1 MRAALLENAAVVDT
15 TTTAAA
21 AAKAQ
26 EFAHRLVEFAD
37 SETCGKFFCDKH
49 VDLDQPNATG
59 WSILM
64 SVCACGACLHMT
76 RHACMTSRSGG
87 ARGGCHHKRLVRDGA
102 EPNDSAPLGRDV
114 EEQRQEKL
122 KAIVDAPNINGDTPL
137 MMACVAKN
145 VSAVRVLL
153 TILNANV
160 SYGNANGM
168 NALMCA
174 ARLSDGVAPKGRDEL
189 MAASDEIVRLL
200 LLHSH
205 EQVNAAEVAAGNTA
219 LHFAVLSQNTKA
231 VERLTESAV
240 QVDVS
245 IKNKVGMTAI
255 EVGKRARV
263 STAIMDLLQRR
274 LAEMNLE
281 AAERSLAAEKELIAS
296 SLTSTKQE
304 KKTDSSKKKKKKPK
318 KKATPG
324 HHDSKSTEVTVQETK
339 LDQEIALSLSED
351 EQEALTVPTQLTAE
365 AVHIEAQDDEDTQSE
380 WQSATKK
387 KNRRKLSIPENK
399 SRTTTQPK
407 SRQPQKKTTALK
419 SASRN
424 NVATERSVVPPV
436 HSAASSLPLTT
447 NLKLQKQPEPSTLS
461 DSKRPEIANTKVDKI
476 AAAAVTEAD
485 AESSLSSSDEQQGH
499 SGSSSSMSYHKLS
512 AIFHRTFPMADE
524 LDIAVESFVIASSAT
539 DAELQPADGLSIS
552 QVEVL
557 QEAHLRAY
565 HYLNEKKMELTRVL
579 EAQRFEVQF
588 ALQKEILHLE

>member
-1 MRAALLENAAVVDT
+1 M
-15 TTTAAA
+15 
-21 AAKAQ
+21 KAQ

-37 SETCGKFFCDKH
+37 LEACCKFFRAKA
-49 VDLDQPNATG
+49 VDFDHPNATG

-64 SVCACGACLHMT
+64 SVCACGRADLVGLVADATTNVSCATVPNRTTVLHLAAMS
-76 RHACMTSRSGG
+76 ANP
-87 ARGGCHHKRLVRDGA
+87 LVM
-102 EPNDSAPLGRDV
+102 
-114 EEQRQEKL
+114 EELTVTPERQKKL
-122 KAIVDAPNINGDTPL
+122 QAIVDAPNINGDTPL

-153 TILNANV
+153 TTLNANV

-174 ARLSDGVAPKGRDEL
+174 ARLNDGVTPEARDEL

-200 LLHSH
+200 LLHLH
-205 EQVNAAEVAAGNTA
+205 VQVNAAEVTAGNTA
-219 LHFAVLSQNTKA
+219 LHFAVLSQNAKA

-240 QVDVS
+240 QVDVT

-274 LAEMNLE
+274 FAEMNAE
-281 AAERSLAAEKELIAS
+281 AAERSLAVQKELIAS
-296 SLTSTKQE
+296 SLASTEVE
-304 KKTDSSKKKKKKPK
+304 KKAESSKKKKPK
-318 KKATPG
+318 KKAPSN
-324 HHDSKSTEVTVQETK
+324 HHTKPTEARMYETK
-339 LDQEIALSLSED
+339 IDQEIALSLGED
-351 EQEALTVPTQLTAE
+351 EHEAPAAPTQPTAD
-365 AVHIEAQDDEDTQSE
+365 VVPIEAQDDEDAQSE
-380 WQSATKK
+380 WQPATKK
-387 KNRRKLSIPENK
+387 KNRRKLSIPEDR

-407 SRQPQKKTTALK
+407 SRQPQKKQV
-419 SASRN
+419 SRKT
-424 NVATERSVVPPV
+424 VLTEPPAVLRVQPIATQMPRTSIQ
-436 HSAASSLPLTT
+436 SMNAAI
-447 NLKLQKQPEPSTLS
+447 QKQPEVSS
-461 DSKRPEIANTKVDKI
+461 SSESKRPEIDKVGKI
-476 AAAAVTEAD
+476 AAVAEAENHMD
-485 AESSLSSSDEQQGH
+485 VESSSLSSSDEQQGR
-499 SGSSSSMSYHKLS
+499 SGPSSSMSYHKLN

-579 EAQRFEVQF
+579 EAQRLEAQF
-588 ALQKEILHLE
+588 ALQKEILHLN